1 MQDATRFGAAC
12 IQKSSGSILADINST
27 TSDAGAGQIIGA
39 IVEGLGPVSP
49 QSEECLSINVQVPE
63 GTPADAKLPIIMW
76 IHGGGFEVGSAYAI
90 TGETL
95 AAPGLGPNYRPAGL
109 AKTAIDMGQPIMV
122 VSINYRLNSFGFSA
136 SKEMEEAGL
145 LNLGLED
152 QRNAMRWVKKYAAK
166 VRCDCY
172 GRDIHT
178 NLLIFTVRRRPRRA
192 HNHGRICRQLV
203 RSRTSPV
210 G

>member
-1 MQDATRFGAAC
+1 LGE
-12 IQKSSGSILADINST
+12 IV
-27 TSDAGAGQIIGA
+27 GA
-39 IVEGLGPVSP
+39 IVEGLGPISP
-49 QSEECLSINVQVPE
+49 QSEDCLSINVQVPE
-63 GTPADAKLPIIMW
+63 NTSADAKLPIIMW
-76 IHGGGFEVGSAYAI
+76 IHGGGFEVGSAYAV

-122 VSINYRLNSFGFSA
+122 VSINYRLNNFGFSA

-166 VRCDCY
+166 VCNDY
-172 GRDIHT
+172 D
-178 NLLIFTVRRRPRRA
+178 RRRM
-192 HNHGRICRQLV
+192 GR
-203 RSRTSPV
+203 